1 MSKAILELKN
11 VSYVYP
17 DGTEALKKV
26 NLKIP
31 TGKKIVF
38 LGHNGAGKSTL
49 FLQMNGLLRPTE
61 GDVYYAGKPISYKKK
76 EIMSLRKNVGV
87 VFQDPEIQLFA
98 ASVYQEISIGPRNFG
113 LSDQETK
120 TAVIKAMAAVDVTH
134 LKEKA
139 PHLLSYGQKK
149 AVSIADILA
158 IDPEVIILDE
168 PTAWLDPKHKKEI
181 MDLLDSLNHDG
192 RTLIVSTHDVDMAYS
207 WADYVFV
214 IKGGNV
220 LIEGIAEDVLTNK
233 EILKEAALEIP
244 WIVEVSEKIKEKYD
258 VEFTHLPRT
267 RDELFAYLV

>member
-1 MSKAILELKN
+1 MPESILELKN

-31 TGKKIVF
+31 KGKKIVF

-49 FLQMNGLLRPTE
+49 FLQMNGLLQPTE
-61 GDVYYAGKPISYKKK
+61 GEVYYAGKPISYKKK
-76 EIMSLRKNVGV
+76 EIMALRKNVSI

-113 LSDQETK
+113 FSVQETK
-120 TAVIKAMAAVDVTH
+120 TAVEKAMLAVDVTH
-134 LKEKA
+134 LKDKA

-149 AVSIADILA
+149 SVSIADILA

-168 PTAWLDPKHKKEI
+168 PTAWLDPKHKKET
-181 MDLLDSLNHDG
+181 MDLLESLNQDG
-192 RTLIVSTHDVDMAYS
+192 RTLIVSTHDVDLAYS

-220 LIEGIAEDVLTNK
+220 LKEGLVEEVLTKK
-233 EILKEAALEIP
+233 EILSAAALEVP
-244 WIVEVSEKIKEKYD
+244 WIVEVSEKITEKYD
-258 VEFTHLPRT
+258 VEFSRLPRT
-267 RDELFAYLV
+267 REELFAYL